1 MSEGVA
7 EFEVHWDASRLS
19 LLNLLHDNV
28 VPLSFRFSLVDVGP
42 RFLSIF
48 FDLMESQFVD
58 LTGEV
63 SRVFDVMGCVPHHG
77 SWDGG
82 EVLGNVVGG

>member
-1 MSEGVA
+1 M
-7 EFEVHWDASRLS
+7 

-28 VPLSFRFSLVDVGP
+28 VLLSFHFSLGDVGP
-42 RFLSIF
+42 CLLSIF
-48 FDLMESQFVD
+48 FDLMEPQFLD
-58 LTGEV
+58 LIGEV
-63 SRVFDVMGCVPHHG
+63 SKVFDVMGCVPHHG